1 MPRSTRLPSRFPM
14 GTKYVLEACGPVVLR
29 YIEFPNGRRI
39 KLATREVLPCTCA
52 ERQTTIA
59 PEHNADAFAVPTS
72 PRIVV

>member
-1 MPRSTRLPSRFPM
+1 M

-39 KLATREVLPCTCA
+39 KLATREALTCTCT

-59 PEHNADAFAVPTS
+59 PDHSADALGTPSF
-72 PRIVV
+72 PRIFA